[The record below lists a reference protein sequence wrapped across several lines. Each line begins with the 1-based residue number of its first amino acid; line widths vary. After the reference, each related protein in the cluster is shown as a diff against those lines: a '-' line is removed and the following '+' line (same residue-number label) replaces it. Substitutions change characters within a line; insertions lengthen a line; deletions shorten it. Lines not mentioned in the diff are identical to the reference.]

1 MKKMLIVFLLAVTCL
16 FFGVQRSEAG
26 IPLLNIEG
34 SGGGAIVPWA
44 YIANPPKDGQQIGM
58 PSAGA
63 WFWTSSDYDFYF
75 LNAAISPHKRV
86 ELGIAYANLDI
97 SELRSDLKADSL
109 AALGAGLDGNEDDL
123 SMIVAHVKLLLVE
136 ETDTLPAIAVSAEYK
151 KSLNIEDMADDLTA
165 GVRSIGGLSAA
176 PGLLEWMGYDD
187 DSGVDFNVMATK
199 LWKNTPLPIL
209 TSLSIRATKANQTGF
224 LGFSDDW
231 KIQPEATVAVVA
243 RGDLI
248 IGAEY
253 RSKPDELNSVNE
265 YLFTNAGGIRP
276 TQLNKYSFEE
286 DAFVDFFV
294 VYLPPSIPGLTLAAG
309 VANIGNIVHTDV
321 NSIWAFNAK
330 YDF

>member
-1 MKKMLIVFLLAVTCL
+1 MKRMLVVFFVAVTFLL
-16 FFGVQRSEAG
+16 FGVQRSEAG

-34 SGGGAIVPWA
+34 SGGGGIVPWA
-44 YIANPPKDGQQIGM
+44 YLINPPKDGQQIGM

-63 WFWTSSDYDFYF
+63 WYWASSDYNFTF

-86 ELGIAYANLDI
+86 ELGITYANLDI

-109 AALGAGLDGNEDDL
+109 AALSAGLDGNEDDL
-123 SMIVAHVKLLLVE
+123 GMIVAHVKLLLLE
-136 ETDTLPAIAVSAEYK
+136 ESDTMPAVAVSAEYK
-151 KSLNIEDMADDLTA
+151 KSLDIEDMSDDLNV
-165 GVRSIGGLSAA
+165 GVRSVLGASA
-176 PGLLEWMGYDD
+176 PGLLESMGYDD
-187 DSGVDFNVMATK
+187 DSGVDFNIMATK

-209 TSLSIRATKANQTGF
+209 TSLNIRATKANQTGF

-231 KIQPEATVAVVA
+231 NIQPEATVAVVA

-248 IGAEY
+248 VGVEY
-253 RSKPDELNSVNE
+253 RSKPDELSSVND
-265 YLFTNAGGIRP
+265 YLFTNASIRP
-276 TQLNKYSFEE
+276 ARLSEYTFEE
-286 DAFVDFFV
+286 DAFVDLFA
-294 VYLPPSIPGLTLAAG
+294 VYLPPSIPGLTLTAG